1 MRALRLVMVVLA
13 SVAVLSACAPNTDKL
28 IGTMWKLTVVTVTGT
43 GSAIPP
49 GVVPVADQARY
60 TITFNDDGTFNATA
74 DCNSV
79 GGSYTTSGNS
89 MTITPG
95 PSTLVACA
103 ADSYGDAFVAA
114 LGQTATFAVSG
125 SVLTLTT
132 TGGNSLTFG
141 WVPGW
146 AP

>member
-1 MRALRLVMVVLA
+1 MRRFMVIATVLA
-13 SVAVLSACAPNTDKL
+13 SMLLLAGCGPSSASLT
-28 IGTMWKLTVVTVTGT
+28 GRMWKLTAVTLTGT
-43 GSAIPP
+43 GSELPP
-49 GVVPVADQARY
+49 GVVPVVDQARY

-79 GGSYTTSGNS
+79 SGSYTTSGNN

-95 PSTLVACA
+95 PSTLVACP

-114 LGQTATFAVSG
+114 LGQAASYAVGS

-132 TGGNSLTFG
+132 TGGISLTFG
-141 WVPGW
+141 
-146 AP
+146 

>member
-28 IGTMWKLTVVTVTGT
+28 TGTLWKLTVVTVTGT

-60 TITFNDDGTFNATA
+60 TITFNEDGTFNATA

-114 LGQTATFAVSG
+114 LGQVATFAVG
-125 SVLTLTT
+125 NSVLTLTLT
-132 TGGNSLTFG
+132 DGSSMTFG
-141 WVPGW
+141 
-146 AP
+146 